1 MPMLERTIRTVV
13 SIVAVTVIAVNLF
26 GIVAVWFIERRATD
40 VALKGFG
47 LVEAAAAA
55 INAGVARVDGF
66 VTTSR
71 TEVKQAAETITAVG
85 REAAANSSV
94 LIALNERLETSLAPR
109 IGQMQQTLAPVRDA
123 MAKIGVAI
131 EMANSLPMLAGR
143 TPRLAGLDEAFNQLD
158 QLTADLT
165 QLRGTLRAVVGSQ
178 KGQVNPDTLGAL
190 AGLTQRIDTRLAE
203 VQTGVQGLHADIA
216 AWQLQL
222 ASRKSRLLILFNLL
236 ALLTTLALAWFL
248 YSQIIV
254 MRHYRRRTAPAAGRR
269 WQKPCAW
276 PGWSFA
282 GSEAQPA
289 KLAHAS
295 RPGWPDQDR

>member
-47 LVEAAAAA
+47 LVETAAAA

-85 REAAANSSV
+85 REAAANSPV

-131 EMANSLPMLAGR
+131 EMANSLPMLAG
-143 TPRLAGLDEAFNQLD
+143 
-158 QLTADLT
+158 
-165 QLRGTLRAVVGSQ
+165 
-178 KGQVNPDTLGAL
+178 
-190 AGLTQRIDTRLAE
+190 
-203 VQTGVQGLHADIA
+203 
-216 AWQLQL
+216 
-222 ASRKSRLLILFNLL
+222 
-236 ALLTTLALAWFL
+236 L
-248 YSQIIV
+248 Y
-254 MRHYRRRTAPAAGRR
+254 AAAGR
-269 WQKPCAW
+269 
-276 PGWSFA
+276 PGRCL
-282 GSEAQPA
+282 QPA
-289 KLAHAS
+289 RSVDRGPDPVARHVAGGGRVAKG
-295 RPGWPDQDR
+295 PGQS